1 MFTSDHETLLAQD
14 SIETPKRRALVI
26 NKISNNTNEIFDLHK
41 YVQSLDTE
49 MKTMKLFIKEQFY
62 LLKKSILEIKRST
75 DTTDNSITRTTDL
88 LGKHIEFLLLENA
101 SKNTINKILA
111 ENQQHAS
118 NTKQVYCYLRIIQN
132 CQFLKR

>member
-62 LLKKSILEIKRST
+62 LLKKSISKIKRST

-118 NTKQVYCYLRIIQN
+118 NTKQVYRYLRIIQN

>member
-88 LGKHIEFLLLENA
+88 LGKHIEFLLLENS

-118 NTKQVYCYLRIIQN
+118 NTKQVYRYLRIIQN